1 MRARKGHARRRAR
14 KRLLREVKGNFG
26 ARGKLVK
33 MASETLL
40 RARAFAFRDRR
51 AKKRSFRALW
61 IIRVTAACRARG
73 IRYSQFIH
81 GLIVANVTLNRKSLS
96 ELAIHCPHMFD
107 ELVEIAKSN
116 MEVAN
121 IAVANIN
128 SPPKIDGSVPAPAHA

>member
-1 MRARKGHARRRAR
+1 MRVRKGHARRRAR
-14 KRLLREVKGNFG
+14 KRLLKEVKGNFG

-61 IIRVTAACRARG
+61 IIRVTAGCRARG

-81 GLIVANVTLNRKSLS
+81 GLILANVALNRKSLS
-96 ELAIHCPHMFD
+96 ELAIHSPHMFD
-107 ELVEIAKSN
+107 ELVDLAHAK
-116 MEVAN
+116 
-121 IAVANIN
+121 IN
-128 SPPKIDGSVPAPAHA
+128 AHAKIDESATTPTHA